1 MNWQHINPMV
11 TAEELGQILPCPRRP
26 HELDLSECRSVPDDG
41 EVEKV
46 VKGWEDDN
54 GTA

>member
-1 MNWQHINPMV
+1 MDWQHINPMV
-11 TAEELGQILPCPRRP
+11 SLEHLDQVLPRRP